1 MKGSK
6 YTFSIAR
13 RIFRLSSFTP
23 YDPKLS
29 TYMDEQFLFYKISD
43 LQKRKERYC
52 TAYIASGNPCTGILP
67 RYQNHFDCAGQK
79 DRSSG
84 NENKNRHYGISFNS
98 FMKFPCEISH
108 YVSGF

>member
-13 RIFRLSSFTP
+13 RIFRLSAFTP

-43 LQKRKERYC
+43 LQKEKNV
-52 TAYIASGNPCTGILP
+52 TVLPSGNPCAGILP